1 MINKLKKQMK
11 LIMHGPYET
20 DTLEGRANER
30 SRNMALT
37 AITAML
43 AKAVAMVTPLITVRI
58 TLSYLGEE
66 TYGLWSTVTTF
77 FALFAYADLGLG
89 SGLQTELSH
98 ASALK
103 DKQNCR
109 KLVSTTY
116 AILSIIALILIIIF
130 IICYPIIDW
139 NGIVN
144 AQTPE
149 AKELAGKV
157 VIAILVP
164 KVINIP
170 MALIQRTQNAMQ
182 EGYRTNLWQLSGNIL
197 SLIFVVTI
205 SICDGGKIF
214 MMGASSS
221 IVVIVATLNM
231 LFYFGKQ
238 RPELKPSFR
247 LFDWE
252 MGKKLLT
259 TGIAFFVLSIFTS
272 ISLSIDNWIVAQ
284 TSSLSDV
291 TPYSIMLKLANMVNV
306 VSMMLSTPLW
316 AANGEALERGEISW
330 VRKKTYEVAKLSAI
344 LSIAF
349 SLFMIIAC
357 KPALWILTDNEVKAD
372 FGILVGMCLL
382 NILISVTNPYF
393 MILNS
398 ARVIKFQIVNYIVYA
413 IISLPMKFYLGNI
426 YGVKVIPW
434 IGAIS
439 YLILLTIPTIFR
451 SHSELKRRMSYEN
464 SKS

>member
-1 MINKLKKQMK
+1 MISKLKNQIK
-11 LIMHGPYET
+11 LILHGHYET

-43 AKAVAMVTPLITVRI
+43 AKAVAMITPLVTVRI

-103 DKQNCR
+103 DKKNCR

-116 AILSIIALILIIIF
+116 MILSIVAMILLVAF

-139 NGIVN
+139 NEIVN

-149 AKELAGKV
+149 ARELAGKV

-182 EGYRTNLWQLSGNIL
+182 EGYRTNLWQLAGNIL

-221 IVVIVATLNM
+221 IVVIVAIINM

-247 LFDWE
+247 LFDRE
-252 MGKKLLT
+252 IGKKLLI
-259 TGIAFFVLSIFTS
+259 TGIAFFILSIFTS

-284 TSSLSDV
+284 TSSLTDV

-316 AANGEALERGEISW
+316 AANGEALERGEVSW
-330 VRKKTYEVAKLSAI
+330 VRKKTYEVAKLSAV
-344 LSIAF
+344 LSIGF
-349 SLFMIIAC
+349 SIFMILAC
-357 KPALWILTDNEVKAD
+357 KPALWILTDNKVKAD

-393 MILNS
+393 MVLNS
-398 ARVIKFQIVNYIVYA
+398 ARIIKFQIINYIVYA

-426 YGVKVIPW
+426 YGVRVIPW

-439 YLILLTIPTIFR
+439 YLVLLTIPTIAR
-451 SHSELKRRMSYEN
+451 SQIELKRRMPHEN